1 MAVKIVPVQVNMDK
15 PATIMPYDSEGNMM
29 TPAVTFEANR
39 MAYSDGAK
47 VENGGIYSTLLNIN
61 ETLLVHTIEDLNTS
75 VDPKFIANN
84 VKMISQLNL
93 NILEDSFYHAIYSH
107 YCVFMGKVNSIID
120 AAYEGKAPM
129 TAAMMNTNDLIY
141 IRSRYLASAMNQF
154 MNSDLDNRDAIL
166 DSHAFVNMCVAFV
179 NIIGE
184 QAYNKAMLAVS
195 EALALTSI
203 ECGSDPKDRVI
214 IPFINRE
221 FSTMMGDMT
230 YEIYAFV
237 HNIKSYHALVF
248 SNEEIAGVK
257 YRNEPDNNPF
267 TKAIKSGAQTVP
279 FEDCE
284 LEF

>member
-1 MAVKIVPVQVNMDK
+1 MAVKIVPMQVAKDV

-29 TPAVTFEANR
+29 TPAVTFKANR

-47 VENGGIYSTLLNIN
+47 VENGGIYSTLLDIN
-61 ETLLVHTIEDLNTS
+61 ETMLVDVVEDLNTGI
-75 VDPKFIANN
+75 DPKFVANN

-107 YCVFMGKVNSIID
+107 YCVFMGKVNTIID
-120 AAYEGKAPM
+120 AAYDGKTPM

-141 IRSRYLASAMNQF
+141 IRNRYLSSAMNQF
-154 MNSDLDNRDAIL
+154 MNGDLDKRDAIL

-179 NIIGE
+179 NIVGE
-184 QAYNKAMLAVS
+184 QAYNKAMLAIG

-203 ECGSDPKDRVI
+203 ECSSDPKDRVI
-214 IPFINRE
+214 IPFINHE

-230 YEIYAFV
+230 YEISAFV
-237 HNIKSYHALVF
+237 HNIKIYHALVF

-267 TKAIKSGAQTVP
+267 AKAIESGSQTVP

>member
-1 MAVKIVPVQVNMDK
+1 MAVKIVPVQVAKD
-15 PATIMPYDSEGNMM
+15 ASTIMPYDSEGNMM

-39 MAYSDGAK
+39 MAYSDGTK
-47 VENGGIYSTLLNIN
+47 VENGGIYSILLDIN
-61 ETLLVHTIEDLNTS
+61 ETLLVHTVEDLNAS

-84 VKMISQLNL
+84 IKMISQLNL
-93 NILEDSFYHAIYSH
+93 NILEDSFYNAIYSH

-120 AAYEGKAPM
+120 TAYEGKAPM
-129 TAAMMNTNDLIY
+129 TAAAMMDTNNLTY

-154 MNSDLDNRDAIL
+154 MNGDLDNRGAIL
-166 DSHAFVNMCVAFV
+166 DSHAFVNMCITFV
-179 NIIGE
+179 NIVGE
-184 QAYNKAMLAVS
+184 WAYNNAMLAIS

-203 ECGSDPKDRVI
+203 ECNSDPRDRI
-214 IPFINRE
+214 IVPFINRE

-230 YEIYAFV
+230 YEISAFV

-248 SNEEIAGVK
+248 SNEEIAGIN

-267 TKAIKSGAQTVP
+267 AKAIKNGAQTVP
-279 FEDCE
+279 FEGCE